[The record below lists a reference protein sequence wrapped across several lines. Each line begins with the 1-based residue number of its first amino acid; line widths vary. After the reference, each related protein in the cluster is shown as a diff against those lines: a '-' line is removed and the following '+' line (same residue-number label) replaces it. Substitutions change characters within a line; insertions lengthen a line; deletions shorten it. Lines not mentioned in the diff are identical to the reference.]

1 MTHPIAYAEWAQG
14 KTDTVPGCTV
24 VEGPAG
30 NEILKDSTGWT
41 RAVRPKH
48 AGEGVLHF

>member
-1 MTHPIAYAEWAQG
+1 MTHPIAYAEWAEG
-14 KTDTVPGCTV
+14 KTDTVEGCTV
-24 VEGPAG
+24 IEWTAG

-41 RAVRPKH
+41 RAVRPKR

>member
-1 MTHPIAYAEWAQG
+1 MTHPIAYAQWAEGQI
-14 KTDTVPGCTV
+14 DEVPGCTV
-24 VEGPAG
+24 EDWSGV

-48 AGEGVLHF
+48 HGDGVLHF

>member
-1 MTHPIAYAEWAQG
+1 MTHPIVYLQWADGQI
-14 KTDTVPGCTV
+14 DEVPGCTV
-24 VEGPAG
+24 VDGPAD

-48 AGEGVLHF
+48 PGEGVLHF